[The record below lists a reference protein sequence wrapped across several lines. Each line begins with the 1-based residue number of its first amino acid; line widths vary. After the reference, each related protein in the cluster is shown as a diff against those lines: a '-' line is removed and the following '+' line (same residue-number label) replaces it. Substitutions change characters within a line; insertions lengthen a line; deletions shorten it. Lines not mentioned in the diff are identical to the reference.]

1 MYPNWYAN
9 GRFVRGVVSSVCR
22 TPTDKK
28 SFKKTKKLVDKT
40 RKLVYNGIKD
50 KGKTFYKI
58 KPSTFKI
65 TYGVPLLYW
74 G

>member
-1 MYPNWYAN
+1 MLLYNYRKGN
-9 GRFVRGVVSSVCR
+9 SLDGTRTVVSFAVLSLLYAA
-22 TPTDKK
+22 TDLQK

-40 RKLVYNGIKD
+40 SKLVYNSIKD

-65 TYGVPLLYW
+65 TY
-74 G
+74 

>member
-1 MYPNWYAN
+1 MYAN
-9 GRFVRGVVSSVCR
+9 GRFTALLSLLYAA
-22 TPTDKK
+22 TDLQK

-40 RKLVYNGIKD
+40 SKLVYNSIKD

-65 TYGVPLLYW
+65 TY
-74 G
+74 

>member
-1 MYPNWYAN
+1 MTLVDT
-9 GRFVRGVVSSVCR
+9 RTVVSFAVLSLLYAA
-22 TPTDKK
+22 TDLQK

-40 RKLVYNGIKD
+40 SKLVYNSIKD

-65 TYGVPLLYW
+65 TY
-74 G
+74 